1 MSSTLSPS
9 SIMCSASV
17 PPSLF
22 SSSSSSSSCT
32 FFTIITKVTCI
43 MLTLATSSDL
53 SHKSLEI
60 LCQPLLPFFHALP
73 QLIELCYGYTI
84 VNLRLTKHLPVQSV
98 STKQQYMWN
107 RVKKYVESHNLTS
120 LTNRSSYEFPAG
132 YRDTNVWWKQKVMVR
147 RIQDRGTNYDSLY
160 VELGGE
166 YYTRKAI

>member
-1 MSSTLSPS
+1 MVSTSTMSATKTILGMIIIINIFRFIIVTMSSTLSPS
-9 SIMCSASV
+9 SIMCSTSV

-22 SSSSSSSSCT
+22 SSSSNSSYT

-43 MLTLATSSDL
+43 MLTLATFSDL

-120 LTNRSSYEFPAG
+120 LTNQSSYEFPMG
-132 YRDTNVWWKQKVMVR
+132 YRDTNVWW
-147 RIQDRGTNYDSLY
+147 
-160 VELGGE
+160 
-166 YYTRKAI
+166 

>member
-1 MSSTLSPS
+1 
-9 SIMCSASV
+9 
-17 PPSLF
+17 
-22 SSSSSSSSCT
+22 
-32 FFTIITKVTCI
+32 

-84 VNLRLTKHLPVQSV
+84 VNLRLTKHLPVQLV